1 MFAEIQQSV
10 NYKTDC
16 WLLTVDLRKKLKI
29 ESSKFLQFE
38 KKTAGAFY
46 FCLIEMNCQN
56 KNNQPKKNWCQNAI

>member
-1 MFAEIQQSV
+1 MDKCFLYRVKIKEEMFAEIKQSV

-46 FCLIEMNCQN
+46 FCLIEMN
-56 KNNQPKKNWCQNAI
+56 